1 MLRARRGELRV
12 RSDHEEQA
20 MTRRSFRS
28 LLAADGPLILPG
40 AHDAL
45 AARLIQRAGF
55 GGFFIGGFGMVGAR
69 FGVPD
74 IGLKSLGD
82 LSQAVRD
89 ILAACDLPV
98 LVDADD
104 GYGDVKNV
112 VHTVHTYERM
122 GVGALFLEDQRWPK
136 RCGHLEGKAV
146 VPVAEHE
153 AKIRAAAQERTHPDT
168 FLIART
174 DARAVTG
181 LADAMRRAERY
192 LRAGA
197 DCIFI
202 EALRTV
208 EELEQVGKAFDLQV
222 ANPLAGGVSPILRP
236 EEYFRL
242 GFKILPYGIDL
253 ILRVTRAMQVAL
265 EDMRSGRF
273 ELMGTGAGLQEY
285 LSVVGFEEWTR
296 IEGGY
301 RVAKVDPD

>member
-1 MLRARRGELRV
+1 MSA
-12 RSDHEEQA
+12 
-20 MTRRSFRS
+20 SFRN
-28 LLAADGPLILPG
+28 LLVEDGPLILPG

-55 GGFFIGGFGMVGAR
+55 KGYFIGGFGVVGAR

-82 LSQAVRD
+82 ISQAVRD
-89 ILAACDLPV
+89 IMGACDLPV

-112 VHTVHTYERM
+112 VHTVHTYEKM

-136 RCGHLEGKAV
+136 RCGHLEGKKV
-146 VPVAEHE
+146 VPVEEHE
-153 AKIRAAAQERTHPDT
+153 EKIRAAASEKLNPDT

-174 DARAVTG
+174 DARGVSG
-181 LADAMRRAERY
+181 LDDAMRRAERY

-202 EALRTV
+202 EALRSV
-208 EELEQVGKAFDLQV
+208 EELERVGKAFDLAV
-222 ANPLAGGVSPILRP
+222 ASPLAGGISPILRP
-236 EEYFRL
+236 EEYWRL
-242 GFKILPYGIDL
+242 GFKIIPYGIDL
-253 ILRVTRAMQVAL
+253 VLRVTRAMQVAL

-273 ELMGTGAGLQEY
+273 ELLGTGATLQEY
-285 LSVVGFEEWTR
+285 LSVVGFDEWTA
-296 IEGGY
+296 IESRY
-301 RVAKVDPD
+301 RG

>member
-1 MLRARRGELRV
+1 MER
-12 RSDHEEQA
+12 H
-20 MTRRSFRS
+20 SFRS
-28 LLAADGPLILPG
+28 LLNADGPLILPG

-45 AARLIQRAGF
+45 AARLIERAGF
-55 GGFFIGGFGMVGAR
+55 KGYFIGGFGAVGAR

-82 LSQAVRD
+82 ISQAVRD
-89 ILAACDLPV
+89 IRAACDLPV

-112 VHTVHTYERM
+112 VHTVHTYEKM

-136 RCGHLEGKAV
+136 RCGHLQGKNV
-146 VPVAEHE
+146 VPVEEHE
-153 AKIRAAAQERTHPDT
+153 AKIRAAASEKIHPDT

-181 LADAMRRAERY
+181 LDDAMARAERY

-202 EALRTV
+202 EALRSV
-208 EELEQVGKAFDLQV
+208 EELERVGKAFDLQV

-273 ELMGTGAGLQEY
+273 ELMGTGASLEEY
-285 LSVVGFEEWTR
+285 LSVVGFEDWTR
-296 IEGGY
+296 VENAY
-301 RVAKVDPD
+301 RR

>member
-1 MLRARRGELRV
+1 MKAP
-12 RSDHEEQA
+12 
-20 MTRRSFRS
+20 SFRS
-28 LLAADGPLILPG
+28 LLDADGPLVLPG

-55 GGFFIGGFGMVGAR
+55 EGYFIGGFGAVGAR
-69 FGVPD
+69 YGVPD

-82 LSQAVRD
+82 ISQAVRD
-89 ILAACDLPV
+89 IMSACELPV

-112 VHTVHTYERM
+112 VHTVHTYEKM

-136 RCGHLEGKAV
+136 RCGHLEGKKV
-146 VPVAEHE
+146 VPVEEHE
-153 AKIRAAAQERTHPDT
+153 AKIRAAASEKLHRDT

-174 DARAVTG
+174 DARAVSG
-181 LADAMRRAERY
+181 LDDAMRRAERY

-202 EALRTV
+202 EALRSV
-208 EELEQVGKAFDLQV
+208 EELERVGRAFDLLV

-236 EEYFRL
+236 EEYFKL

-253 ILRVTRAMQVAL
+253 ILRVTRAMQDAL
-265 EDMRSGRF
+265 EDMRCGKF
-273 ELMGTGAGLQEY
+273 ALMGTGATLQEY
-285 LSVVGFEEWTR
+285 LSVVGFDDWTV
-296 IEGGY
+296 IESCYG
-301 RVAKVDPD
+301 AAEQNSK

>member
-1 MLRARRGELRV
+1 
-12 RSDHEEQA
+12 
-20 MTRRSFRS
+20 MTRPSFRS
-28 LLAADGPLILPG
+28 LLAGEGPLILPG

-45 AARLIQRAGF
+45 AARLIERAGF
-55 GGFFIGGFGMVGAR
+55 KGYFIGGFGVVGAR

-74 IGLKSLGD
+74 IGLKGLGD
-82 LSQAVRD
+82 ISQAVRD
-89 ILAACDLPV
+89 IRAACDLPV

-136 RCGHLEGKAV
+136 RCGHLEGKSV
-146 VPVAEHE
+146 VPTEEHE
-153 AKIRAAAQERTHPDT
+153 AKIRAAAAERMHPET

-181 LADAMRRAERY
+181 LDDAMRRAERY

-202 EALRTV
+202 EALRSV
-208 EELEQVGKAFDLQV
+208 EELERVGRAFDLLV

-253 ILRVTRAMQVAL
+253 ILRVTRAMQSAL
-265 EDMRSGRF
+265 EDMRAGRF
-273 ELMGTGAGLQEY
+273 ESSAGGTSLQEY
-285 LSVVGFEEWTR
+285 LSVVGFDAWTR
-296 IEGGY
+296 IEGY
-301 RVAKVDPD
+301 RAAEPSPR

>member
-1 MLRARRGELRV
+1 MKRP
-12 RSDHEEQA
+12 
-20 MTRRSFRS
+20 SFRS

-55 GGFFIGGFGMVGAR
+55 GGFFIGGFGAVGAR

-82 LSQAVRD
+82 ISQAVRD
-89 ILAACDLPV
+89 ILAASDLPV

-112 VHTVHTYERM
+112 VQTVHTYESM

-146 VPVAEHE
+146 VPVEEAE
-153 AKIRAAAQERTHPDT
+153 AKIRAAAQERMNPDT

-181 LADAMRRAERY
+181 LDDAMRRAERY
-192 LRAGA
+192 LKAGA

-208 EELEQVGKAFDLQV
+208 EELERVGKAFDLQV

-236 EEYFRL
+236 EEYYRL

-253 ILRVTRAMQVAL
+253 ILRVTRTMQLAL

-273 ELMGTGAGLQEY
+273 ALMGTGATLQEY

-296 IEGGY
+296 IERSY
-301 RVAKVDPD
+301 RVARSGSG

>member
-1 MLRARRGELRV
+1 
-12 RSDHEEQA
+12 

-55 GGFFIGGFGMVGAR
+55 AGYFIGGFGVVGAR

-82 LSQAVRD
+82 IAQAVRD
-89 ILAACDLPV
+89 ILAVCDLPV

-112 VHTVHTYERM
+112 VHTVHTYEQM

-136 RCGHLEGKAV
+136 RCGHLAGKAV
-146 VPVAEHE
+146 VAVEEHE
-153 AKIRAAAQERTHPDT
+153 AKIRAAAQERLSPDT

-174 DARAVTG
+174 DARAITG
-181 LADAMRRAERY
+181 LDDAMRRAERY

-208 EELEQVGKAFDLQV
+208 EELERVGKAFDLQV

-253 ILRVTRAMQVAL
+253 ILRITQTMQIAL

-273 ELMGTGAGLQEY
+273 ALMGTGVALNEY
-285 LSVVGFEEWTR
+285 LSIVGFDAWTR
-296 IEGGY
+296 LESDY
-301 RVAKVDPD
+301 APPADKAK

>member
-1 MLRARRGELRV
+1 
-12 RSDHEEQA
+12 
-20 MTRRSFRS
+20 MTRKSFRS

-45 AARLIQRAGF
+45 AARLIRRAGF
-55 GGFFIGGFGMVGAR
+55 EGYFIGGFGAVGAR

-89 ILAACDLPV
+89 IVAACDLPV

-112 VHTVHTYERM
+112 VHTVHTYEAM

-146 VPVAEHE
+146 VPIEEHA
-153 AKIRAAAQERTHPDT
+153 AKIRAASTERMNPDT
-168 FLIART
+168 FIIART

-181 LADAMRRAERY
+181 LDDAMRRAERY
-192 LRAGA
+192 LKAGA

-202 EALRTV
+202 EALRSV
-208 EELEQVGKAFDLQV
+208 EELERVGKAFDLQV

-253 ILRVTRAMQVAL
+253 ILRVTRVMQLAL
-265 EDMRSGRF
+265 EDMRSGKF
-273 ELMGTGAGLQEY
+273 ALMGSGATLQEY
-285 LSVVGFEEWTR
+285 LSVVGFDEWTR
-296 IEGGY
+296 IEGSYAAAG
-301 RVAKVDPD
+301 REATALRPR

>member
-1 MLRARRGELRV
+1 
-12 RSDHEEQA
+12 
-20 MTRRSFRS
+20 MTRASFRS

-55 GGFFIGGFGMVGAR
+55 GGFFIGGFGAVGAR

-82 LSQAVRD
+82 ISQAVRD

-112 VHTVHTYERM
+112 VHTVHAYEKM

-146 VPVAEHE
+146 VPVEEAE
-153 AKIRAAAQERTHPDT
+153 AKIRAAARERMHPDT

-181 LADAMRRAERY
+181 LEDAMRRAERY

-208 EELEQVGKAFDLQV
+208 EELERVGKAFDLQV

-253 ILRVTRAMQVAL
+253 ILRVTRTMQVAL

-273 ELMGTGAGLQEY
+273 ELMGTGATLQEY
-285 LSVVGFEEWTR
+285 LSVVGFEEWIR
-296 IEGGY
+296 IEGSY
-301 RVAKVDPD
+301 RAAKVGPD

>member
-1 MLRARRGELRV
+1 MK
-12 RSDHEEQA
+12 
-20 MTRRSFRS
+20 SFRS
-28 LLAADGPLILPG
+28 LLDADGPLILPG

-55 GGFFIGGFGMVGAR
+55 RGYFIGGFGVVGAR

-82 LSQAVRD
+82 ISQAVRD
-89 ILAACDLPV
+89 IVAVCDLPV
-98 LVDADD
+98 VVDADD
-104 GYGDVKNV
+104 GYGDVKNAV
-112 VHTVHTYERM
+112 QTVHTYERM
-122 GVGALFLEDQRWPK
+122 GVRALFLEDQRWPK
-136 RCGHLEGKAV
+136 RCGHLEGKNV
-146 VPVAEHE
+146 VSVEEHE
-153 AKIRAAAQERTHPDT
+153 AKIRAAAQEKMDPDT
-168 FLIART
+168 FIIART

-181 LADAMRRAERY
+181 LDDAMRRAERY
-192 LRAGA
+192 VRAGA

-202 EALRTV
+202 EALKSV
-208 EELEQVGKAFDLQV
+208 EEFERVGKAFDLLV

-273 ELMGTGAGLQEY
+273 ELMGSGASLQEY
-285 LSVVGFEEWTR
+285 LSVVGFGDWTAV
-296 IEGGY
+296 EGRYHPGD
-301 RVAKVDPD
+301 KG

>member
-1 MLRARRGELRV
+1 
-12 RSDHEEQA
+12 
-20 MTRRSFRS
+20 MTRKPFRS

-55 GGFFIGGFGMVGAR
+55 PGFFIGGFGAVGVR

-82 LSQAVRD
+82 ISLAVGD
-89 ILAACDLPV
+89 IMAASDLPV

-112 VHTVHTYERM
+112 VQTVHTYERM

-136 RCGHLEGKAV
+136 RCGHLEGKSV
-146 VPVAEHE
+146 VPVEQHE
-153 AKIRAAAQERTHPDT
+153 AKIRAAARERINPDT

-181 LADAMRRAERY
+181 LDDAMRRAERY
-192 LRAGA
+192 LKAGA

-208 EELEQVGKAFDLQV
+208 AELERVGKAFDLQV

-253 ILRVTRAMQVAL
+253 ILRVTRTMQLAL
-265 EDMRSGRF
+265 EDMRSGKF
-273 ELMGTGAGLQEY
+273 ELMGTGATLQEY
-285 LSVVGFEEWTR
+285 LQVVGFEDWTR
-296 IEGGY
+296 IEREYPAGGS
-301 RVAKVDPD
+301 APA

>member
-1 MLRARRGELRV
+1 
-12 RSDHEEQA
+12 
-20 MTRRSFRS
+20 MTRKPFRS
-28 LLAADGPLILPG
+28 LLEAEGPLILPG
-40 AHDAL
+40 AQDAL
-45 AARLIQRAGF
+45 AARLIRRAGF
-55 GGFFIGGFGMVGAR
+55 PGFFIGGFGAVGAR

-82 LSQAVRD
+82 LSQAVGD
-89 ILAACDLPV
+89 IMAASDLPV

-112 VHTVHTYERM
+112 VQTVHTYERM

-136 RCGHLEGKAV
+136 RCGHLEGKRV
-146 VPVAEHE
+146 VPVEEHE
-153 AKIRAAAQERTHPDT
+153 AKIRAAAQEKMNRET

-181 LADAMRRAERY
+181 LDDAMRRAERY
-192 LRAGA
+192 LKAGA

-202 EALRTV
+202 EALRTL
-208 EELEQVGKAFDLQV
+208 EELERVGRAFDLQV

-265 EDMRSGRF
+265 EDMRSGKF
-273 ELMGTGAGLQEY
+273 ALMGTGATLQEY
-285 LSVVGFEEWTR
+285 LQVVGFDDWTR
-296 IEGGY
+296 IETAY
-301 RVAKVDPD
+301 RATERDPR

>member
-1 MLRARRGELRV
+1 MN
-12 RSDHEEQA
+12 
-20 MTRRSFRS
+20 SFRS
-28 LLAADGPLILPG
+28 LLDADGPLILPG

-45 AARLIQRAGF
+45 AARLIERAGF
-55 GGFFIGGFGMVGAR
+55 EGYFIGGFGAVGAR

-82 LSQAVRD
+82 ISQAVRD
-89 ILAACDLPV
+89 IMGACDLPV

-136 RCGHLEGKAV
+136 RCGHLEGKKV
-146 VPVAEHE
+146 VPVEEHE
-153 AKIRAAAQERTHPDT
+153 AKIRAAACEKMNIDT

-174 DARAVTG
+174 DARGVTG
-181 LADAMRRAERY
+181 LDDAMHRAERY

-208 EELEQVGKAFDLQV
+208 EELERVGKAFDLAV
-222 ANPLAGGVSPILRP
+222 ASPLAGGISPILRP
-236 EEYFRL
+236 EEYYRL
-242 GFKILPYGIDL
+242 GFKIIPYGIDL
-253 ILRVTRAMQVAL
+253 ILRVTRAMEVAL

-273 ELMGTGAGLQEY
+273 ELLGTGASLEEY
-285 LSVVGFEEWTR
+285 LSVVGFGEWSR
-296 IEGGY
+296 VESRY
-301 RVAKVDPD
+301 RAAGPNSK

>member
-1 MLRARRGELRV
+1 MV
-12 RSDHEEQA
+12 RN
-20 MTRRSFRS
+20 SFRS
-28 LLAADGPLILPG
+28 LLDADGPLILPG

-45 AARLIQRAGF
+45 AARLIERAGF
-55 GGFFIGGFGMVGAR
+55 KGYFIGGFGAVGAR

-82 LSQAVRD
+82 ISQAVRD
-89 ILAACDLPV
+89 IRTAFNLPV

-112 VHTVHTYERM
+112 VHTVHTYEQM

-136 RCGHLEGKAV
+136 RCGHLEGKSV
-146 VPVAEHE
+146 VPVEEHE
-153 AKIRAAAQERTHPDT
+153 AKIRAAASEKMYPDT

-181 LADAMRRAERY
+181 LDDAMHRAERY

-202 EALRTV
+202 EALRSV
-208 EELEQVGKAFDLQV
+208 EELERVGKAFDLLV
-222 ANPLAGGVSPILRP
+222 ASPLAGGVSPILRP

-265 EDMRSGRF
+265 EDMRSGKF
-273 ELMGTGAGLQEY
+273 ALMGAGATLQEY
-285 LSVVGFEEWTR
+285 LSVVGFDEWTG
-296 IEGGY
+296 IENRY
-301 RVAKVDPD
+301 RTAGPNSR

>member
-1 MLRARRGELRV
+1 
-12 RSDHEEQA
+12 
-20 MTRRSFRS
+20 MTRKPFRS
-28 LLAADGPLILPG
+28 LLEAEGPLILPG

-55 GGFFIGGFGMVGAR
+55 PGFFVGGFGAVGAR

-82 LSQAVRD
+82 LSQAVGD
-89 ILAACDLPV
+89 IMAASDLPV

-112 VHTVHTYERM
+112 VQTVHTYERM

-136 RCGHLEGKAV
+136 RCGHLEGKSV
-146 VPVAEHE
+146 VPVEEHE
-153 AKIRAAAQERTHPDT
+153 AKIRAAAQERMNPET

-181 LADAMRRAERY
+181 LDDAMRRAERY
-192 LRAGA
+192 LEAGA

-208 EELEQVGKAFDLQV
+208 EELERVGKAFDLQV

-236 EEYFRL
+236 DEYFRL

-265 EDMRSGRF
+265 EDMRSGKF
-273 ELMGTGAGLQEY
+273 ALMGTGATLQEY
-285 LSVVGFEEWTR
+285 LQVVGFEDWTR
-296 IEGGY
+296 IETDY
-301 RVAKVDPD
+301 RAIERDPR

>member
-1 MLRARRGELRV
+1 M
-12 RSDHEEQA
+12 
-20 MTRRSFRS
+20 SFRG
-28 LLAADGPLILPG
+28 LLSADGPLLLPG

-55 GGFFIGGFGMVGAR
+55 SGYFIGGFGVVGAR

-74 IGLKSLGD
+74 VGLKGFGELSL
-82 LSQAVRD
+82 AVRD

-104 GYGDVKNV
+104 GYGDVKNT
-112 VHTVHTYERM
+112 VHTVNSYEAM

-136 RCGHLEGKAV
+136 RCGHLEGKQV
-146 VPVAEHE
+146 VPVEEHE
-153 AKIRAAAQERTHPDT
+153 AKIRAAAAERRNPDT

-181 LADAMRRAERY
+181 LDDAMRRAERY

-202 EALRTV
+202 EALRSV
-208 EELEQVGKAFDLQV
+208 EELERVGKAFDLQV

-236 EEYFRL
+236 EEYFGL

-273 ELMGTGAGLQEY
+273 ELMGSGVGLREY
-285 LSVVGFEEWTR
+285 LQVVGFDEWTR
-296 IEGGY
+296 VEESY
-301 RVAKVDPD
+301 RLSIRPV

>member
-1 MLRARRGELRV
+1 
-12 RSDHEEQA
+12 
-20 MTRRSFRS
+20 
-28 LLAADGPLILPG
+28 
-40 AHDAL
+40 
-45 AARLIQRAGF
+45 
-55 GGFFIGGFGMVGAR
+55 VGAR

-82 LSQAVRD
+82 ISQAVRD
-89 ILAACDLPV
+89 ILAACELPV

-112 VHTVHTYERM
+112 VHTVHTYEQM

-146 VPVAEHE
+146 VPVEEHA
-153 AKIRAAAQERTHPDT
+153 AKIRAAAQERIYPDT

-181 LADAMRRAERY
+181 LDDAMRRAERY
-192 LRAGA
+192 LKAGA

-208 EELEQVGKAFDLQV
+208 EELERVGRAFDLQV

-253 ILRVTRAMQVAL
+253 ILRVTRTMQLAL
-265 EDMRSGRF
+265 EDMRSGKF
-273 ELMGTGAGLQEY
+273 ALLGTGATLQEY

-296 IEGGY
+296 IERGY
-301 RVAKVDPD
+301 RTDKAGPD

>member
-1 MLRARRGELRV
+1 
-12 RSDHEEQA
+12 
-20 MTRRSFRS
+20 MTRPSFRS
-28 LLAADGPLILPG
+28 LLTADGPLILPG

-45 AARLIQRAGF
+45 AARLIARAGF
-55 GGFFIGGFGMVGAR
+55 AGFFIGGFGVVGAR

-82 LSQAVRD
+82 IAPAVRD
-89 ILAACDLPV
+89 ILAVCDLPV
-98 LVDADD
+98 VVDADD

-112 VHTVHTYERM
+112 VHTVHTYEKM

-146 VPVAEHE
+146 VPVELHE
-153 AKIRAAAQERTHPDT
+153 AKIRAAAQERLSADT

-174 DARAVTG
+174 DARAIHG
-181 LADAMRRAERY
+181 LDDAMRRAERY

-208 EELEQVGKAFDLQV
+208 EELERVGKAFDLLV

-236 EEYFRL
+236 EEYFQL

-253 ILRVTRAMQVAL
+253 ILRVTRAMQDAL
-265 EDMRSGRF
+265 DDMRSGRF
-273 ELMGTGAGLQEY
+273 PSMGTGVDLKEY
-285 LSVVGFEEWTR
+285 LAVVGFEEWNR
-296 IEGGY
+296 VEGAY
-301 RVAKVDPD
+301 APHDAVNDAPN

>member
-1 MLRARRGELRV
+1 
-12 RSDHEEQA
+12 
-20 MTRRSFRS
+20 MTRKPFRS
-28 LLAADGPLILPG
+28 LLEAEGPLILPG

-55 GGFFIGGFGMVGAR
+55 PGFFIGGFGAVGAR

-82 LSQAVRD
+82 LSQAVGD
-89 ILAACDLPV
+89 IMAASDLPV

-112 VHTVHTYERM
+112 VQTVHTYERM

-136 RCGHLEGKAV
+136 RCGHLEGKRV
-146 VPVAEHE
+146 VPVEEHE
-153 AKIRAAAQERTHPDT
+153 AKIRAAAQEKMNRET

-181 LADAMRRAERY
+181 LDDAMRRAERY
-192 LRAGA
+192 LKAGA

-202 EALRTV
+202 EALRTL
-208 EELEQVGKAFDLQV
+208 EELERVGRAFDLQV

-265 EDMRSGRF
+265 EDMRSGKF
-273 ELMGTGAGLQEY
+273 ALMGTGATLQEY
-285 LSVVGFEEWTR
+285 LQVVGFDDWTR
-296 IEGGY
+296 IETAY
-301 RVAKVDPD
+301 RATERDPR

>member
-1 MLRARRGELRV
+1 
-12 RSDHEEQA
+12 
-20 MTRRSFRS
+20 MTRRTFRS

-40 AHDAL
+40 AFDAL

-55 GGFFIGGFGMVGAR
+55 QGYFIGGFGAVGAR

-82 LSQAVRD
+82 ISQAVRD

-112 VHTVHTYERM
+112 VHTVHTYEKM

-136 RCGHLEGKAV
+136 RCGHLEGKSV
-146 VPVAEHE
+146 VPVEEHE
-153 AKIRAAAQERTHPDT
+153 AKIRAAARERLNPDT

-181 LADAMRRAERY
+181 LDDAMRRAERY
-192 LRAGA
+192 LKAGA

-208 EELEQVGKAFDLQV
+208 EELERVGKAFDLQV

-253 ILRVTRAMQVAL
+253 ILRVTRTMQLAL
-265 EDMRSGRF
+265 EDMRSGKF
-273 ELMGTGAGLQEY
+273 ELMGTGATLQEY
-285 LSVVGFEEWTR
+285 LSVVGLDEWTR
-296 IEGGY
+296 IEGSY
-301 RVAKVDPD
+301 RAVAAKPR

>member
-1 MLRARRGELRV
+1 MIGN
-12 RSDHEEQA
+12 
-20 MTRRSFRS
+20 SFRS
-28 LLAADGPLILPG
+28 LLDDDGPLILPG

-45 AARLIQRAGF
+45 AARLIERAGF
-55 GGFFIGGFGMVGAR
+55 KGYFIGGFGAVGAR

-82 LSQAVRD
+82 ISQAVRD
-89 ILAACDLPV
+89 IRGACDLPV

-136 RCGHLEGKAV
+136 RCGHLEGKHV
-146 VPVAEHE
+146 VPVEAHE
-153 AKIRAAAQERTHPDT
+153 AKIRAAATEKMDPDT

-181 LADAMRRAERY
+181 LDDAMRRAERY

-202 EALRTV
+202 EALKSV
-208 EELEQVGKAFDLQV
+208 EELERVGKAFDLLV
-222 ANPLAGGVSPILRP
+222 ASPLAGGISPILRP
-236 EEYFRL
+236 EEYWRL
-242 GFKILPYGIDL
+242 GFKIIPYGIDL

-273 ELMGTGAGLQEY
+273 ELLGTGVSLQDY
-285 LSVVGFEEWTR
+285 LSVVGYDDWTR
-296 IEGGY
+296 VEKTY
-301 RVAKVDPD
+301 RP

>member
-1 MLRARRGELRV
+1 LFAFG
-12 RSDHEEQA
+12 DHQSM
-20 MTRRSFRS
+20 MTRKSFRE
-28 LLAADGPLILPG
+28 LLAPDGPLILPG

-45 AARLIQRAGF
+45 AARLIARAGF
-55 GGFFIGGFGMVGAR
+55 EGFFIGGFGVVGAR
-69 FGVPD
+69 YGVPD
-74 IGLKSLGD
+74 VGLKALGD
-82 LSQAVRD
+82 ISPAVRD
-89 ILAACDLPV
+89 ILGACDLPV

-112 VHTVHTYERM
+112 VHTVHTYEQM

-136 RCGHLEGKAV
+136 RCGHLEGKQV
-146 VPVAEHE
+146 VPVEEHE
-153 AKIRAAAQERTHPDT
+153 AKIRAAAAERMNPDT

-181 LADAMRRAERY
+181 LDDAMRRAERY

-208 EELEQVGKAFDLQV
+208 QELERVGKAFKLQV

-236 EEYFRL
+236 EEYYRL

-253 ILRVTRAMQVAL
+253 ILRVTRTMQLAL
-265 EDMRSGRF
+265 EDMRSGKF
-273 ELMGTGAGLQEY
+273 GLMGSGASLEEY
-285 LSVVGFEEWTR
+285 LSVVGFDEWSR
-296 IEGGY
+296 IES
-301 RVAKVDPD
+301 RNRAAKQDPG

>member
-1 MLRARRGELRV
+1 
-12 RSDHEEQA
+12 
-20 MTRRSFRS
+20 MTRKPFRS

-55 GGFFIGGFGMVGAR
+55 GGLFIGGFGAVGAR

-74 IGLKSLGD
+74 IGLKGLGD
-82 LSQAVRD
+82 ISQAVRD

-112 VHTVHTYERM
+112 VHTVHTYEKM

-146 VPVAEHE
+146 VPVEEHA
-153 AKIRAAAQERTHPDT
+153 AKIRAAAQERMCPDT

-174 DARAVTG
+174 DARAVAG
-181 LADAMRRAERY
+181 LDDAMRRAERY
-192 LRAGA
+192 LEAGA

-208 EELEQVGKAFDLQV
+208 EELERVGRAFDLQV

-253 ILRVTRAMQVAL
+253 ILRVTRTMQLAL
-265 EDMRSGRF
+265 EDMRSGKF
-273 ELMGTGAGLQEY
+273 ALLGTGATLQEY

-296 IEGGY
+296 IEGSY
-301 RVAKVDPD
+301 RAAKAGPDRDS

>member
-1 MLRARRGELRV
+1 
-12 RSDHEEQA
+12 
-20 MTRRSFRS
+20 MTRKPFRS
-28 LLAADGPLILPG
+28 LLPADGPLILPG

-55 GGFFIGGFGMVGAR
+55 GGFFIGGFGAVGAR

-82 LSQAVRD
+82 ISLAVRD

-112 VHTVHTYERM
+112 VHTVHTYEKM

-146 VPVAEHE
+146 VPVEEHA
-153 AKIRAAAQERTHPDT
+153 AKIRAAAQERMCPDT

-181 LADAMRRAERY
+181 LDDAMRRAERY
-192 LRAGA
+192 LQAGA

-202 EALRTV
+202 EALRSV
-208 EELEQVGKAFDLQV
+208 EELERVGKAFDLQV

-253 ILRVTRAMQVAL
+253 ILRVTRAMQHAL
-265 EDMRSGRF
+265 EDMRSGKF
-273 ELMGTGAGLQEY
+273 ALMGTGATLQEY
-285 LSVVGFEEWTR
+285 LQVVGFEEWTR
-296 IEGGY
+296 IERSYGTGNRPHRRAGGGL
-301 RVAKVDPD
+301 

>member
-1 MLRARRGELRV
+1 M
-12 RSDHEEQA
+12 EQA
-20 MTRRSFRS
+20 MKAPSFRS

-55 GGFFIGGFGMVGAR
+55 KGCFIGGFGVVGAR

-82 LSQAVRD
+82 ISQAVRD
-89 ILAACDLPV
+89 IMNACDLPV

-112 VHTVHTYERM
+112 VHTVHTYEKM

-136 RCGHLEGKAV
+136 RCGHLEGKNV
-146 VPVAEHE
+146 VPVEEHE
-153 AKIRAAAQERTHPDT
+153 AKIRAAVSEKINPDT
-168 FLIART
+168 FFIART

-181 LADAMRRAERY
+181 LDDAMRRAERY

-202 EALRTV
+202 EALRSV
-208 EELEQVGKAFDLQV
+208 AELERVGAAFDLLV

-253 ILRVTRAMQVAL
+253 ILRVTRAMQDAL

-273 ELMGTGAGLQEY
+273 ETMGGGASLEEY
-285 LSVVGFEEWTR
+285 LSVVGFDEWTR
-296 IEGGY
+296 IEN
-301 RVAKVDPD
+301 R

>member
-1 MLRARRGELRV
+1 MN
-12 RSDHEEQA
+12 S
-20 MTRRSFRS
+20 RSFRK
-28 LLAADGPLILPG
+28 LLDADGPLILPG

-55 GGFFIGGFGMVGAR
+55 KGYFIGGFGVVGAR

-82 LSQAVRD
+82 ISQAVRD
-89 ILAACDLPV
+89 IVAVCDLPV

-112 VHTVHTYERM
+112 VQTVHTYERM
-122 GVGALFLEDQRWPK
+122 GVRALFLEDQRWPK
-136 RCGHLEGKAV
+136 RCGHLEGKNV
-146 VPVAEHE
+146 VPVEEHE
-153 AKIRAAAQERTHPDT
+153 AKIRAAAQEKTDPDT
-168 FLIART
+168 FIIART

-181 LADAMRRAERY
+181 LDDAMRRAERY

-202 EALRTV
+202 EALKSV
-208 EELEQVGKAFDLQV
+208 EELERVGKAFDLLV

-273 ELMGTGAGLQEY
+273 ELMGGGASLQEY

-296 IEGGY
+296 IERSSKG
-301 RVAKVDPD
+301 

>member
-1 MLRARRGELRV
+1 
-12 RSDHEEQA
+12 
-20 MTRRSFRS
+20 MTRKSFRS
-28 LLAADGPLILPG
+28 LLAAEGPLILPG

-55 GGFFIGGFGMVGAR
+55 GGFFIGGFGAVGAR

-82 LSQAVRD
+82 ISQAVRD
-89 ILAACDLPV
+89 ILAASDLPV

-112 VHTVHTYERM
+112 VHTLHTYEKM

-146 VPVAEHE
+146 VPVEEHA
-153 AKIRAAAQERTHPDT
+153 AKIRAAAQERMVPDT

-181 LADAMRRAERY
+181 LDDAMRRAERY
-192 LRAGA
+192 LEAGA

-208 EELEQVGKAFDLQV
+208 EELERVGKAFDLQV

-253 ILRVTRAMQVAL
+253 ILRVTRAMQEAL
-265 EDMRSGRF
+265 EDMRSGKF
-273 ELMGTGAGLQEY
+273 ALLGTGATLQEY
-285 LSVVGFEEWTR
+285 LSVVGFDEWTR
-296 IEGGY
+296 IEGSY
-301 RVAKVDPD
+301 RAAKAGPDQDSL

>member
-1 MLRARRGELRV
+1 
-12 RSDHEEQA
+12 
-20 MTRRSFRS
+20 MTRKPFRS
-28 LLAADGPLILPG
+28 LLEAEGPLILPG

-55 GGFFIGGFGMVGAR
+55 EGYFIGGFGAVGAR
-69 FGVPD
+69 YGVPD

-82 LSQAVRD
+82 ISQAVRD
-89 ILAACDLPV
+89 IMNACDLPV

-112 VHTVHTYERM
+112 VHTVHTYEKM

-136 RCGHLEGKAV
+136 RCGHLEGKKV
-146 VPVAEHE
+146 VPVEEHE
-153 AKIRAAAQERTHPDT
+153 AKIRAAASEKLHRDT

-181 LADAMRRAERY
+181 LDDAMRRAERY

-202 EALRTV
+202 EALRSV
-208 EELEQVGKAFDLQV
+208 EELERVGKAFDLLV

-236 EEYFRL
+236 EEYFKL

-253 ILRVTRAMQVAL
+253 ILRVTGAMQDAL
-265 EDMRSGRF
+265 EDMRSGKF
-273 ELMGTGAGLQEY
+273 ALMGTGATLQEY
-285 LSVVGFEEWTR
+285 LSVVGFDDWTV
-296 IEGGY
+296 IESCYG
-301 RVAKVDPD
+301 AAEQNSK

>member
-1 MLRARRGELRV
+1 
-12 RSDHEEQA
+12 
-20 MTRRSFRS
+20 MTRKSFRS
-28 LLAADGPLILPG
+28 LLAADAPLILPG

-45 AARLIQRAGF
+45 AARLIERAGF
-55 GGFFIGGFGMVGAR
+55 EGYFIGGFGAVGAR

-82 LSQAVRD
+82 IAQAVRD
-89 ILAACDLPV
+89 IVAVCDLPV

-112 VHTVHTYERM
+112 VHTVHTYEGL
-122 GVGALFLEDQRWPK
+122 GVAALFLEDQRWPK

-146 VPVAEHE
+146 VPCAEHE
-153 AKIRAAAQERTHPDT
+153 AKIRAAAQERMYADT

-181 LADAMRRAERY
+181 LDDAMRRAERY
-192 LRAGA
+192 LKAGA
-197 DCIFI
+197 DAIFI
-202 EALRTV
+202 EALRSV
-208 EELEQVGKAFDLQV
+208 EELERVGKAFDLQV

-253 ILRVTRAMQVAL
+253 ILRVTRTMQVAL
-265 EDMRSGRF
+265 ADMRSGKF
-273 ELMGTGAGLQEY
+273 ELMGTGATLQEY

-296 IEGGY
+296 IERGY
-301 RVAKVDPD
+301 RTDRADPE

>member
-1 MLRARRGELRV
+1 MRRARRDKLPV
-12 RSDHEEQA
+12 RGHCERQA
-20 MTRRSFRS
+20 RTRRTFRS

-40 AHDAL
+40 AFDAL

-55 GGFFIGGFGMVGAR
+55 QGYFIGGFGAVGAR

-82 LSQAVRD
+82 ISQAVRD

-112 VHTVHTYERM
+112 VHTVHTYEKM

-136 RCGHLEGKAV
+136 RCGHLEGKSV
-146 VPVAEHE
+146 VPVEEHE
-153 AKIRAAAQERTHPDT
+153 AKIRAAARERLNPDT

-181 LADAMRRAERY
+181 LDDAMRRAERY
-192 LRAGA
+192 LKAGA

-208 EELEQVGKAFDLQV
+208 EELERVGKAFDLQV

-253 ILRVTRAMQVAL
+253 ILRVTRTMQLAL
-265 EDMRSGRF
+265 EDMRSGKF
-273 ELMGTGAGLQEY
+273 ELMGTGATLQEY
-285 LSVVGFEEWTR
+285 LSVVGLDEWTR
-296 IEGGY
+296 IEGSY
-301 RVAKVDPD
+301 RAVAAKPR